1 MGFHLTLEGK
11 SLIKE
16 IKSLMNKR
24 SLINSKEN
32 LQINEISIKVIN
44 LLDKPSPYVI
54 IDGKRHKRGNK

>member
-1 MGFHLTLEGK
+1 
-11 SLIKE
+11 
-16 IKSLMNKR
+16 MNKR